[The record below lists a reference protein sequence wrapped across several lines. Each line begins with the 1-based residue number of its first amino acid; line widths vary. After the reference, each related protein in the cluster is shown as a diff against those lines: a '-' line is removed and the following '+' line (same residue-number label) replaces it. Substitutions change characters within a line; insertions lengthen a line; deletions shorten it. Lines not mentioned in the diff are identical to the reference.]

1 MQDLR
6 KKSGLKV
13 GELVDVYYNTTD
25 GGVEEALLN
34 LFDRKKT
41 FVNQV
46 QKSLEVEV
54 DFEIQGQVE
63 GKTVWVGMNKI

>member
-1 MQDLR
+1 MFITIPQDERL
-6 KKSGLKV
+6 
-13 GELVDVYYNTTD
+13 EN
-25 GGVEEALLN
+25 ALLN

-41 FVNQV
+41 FVSQIS
-46 QKSLEVEV
+46 KSLEVEV